1 MMSQVAQLR
10 VENST
15 LVQRLQEISQKFQE
29 AAVDNRV
36 LKADVGALRAKVDY
50 QLFLS
55 TQDYEVQACAIRR
68 EWEKSQQLF
77 CLNH

>member
-1 MMSQVAQLR
+1 MSNGDYTATMMAQVAQLR

-36 LKADVGALRAKVDY
+36 LKADVGALRAKVGY
-50 QLFLS
+50 LTHFECSKL
-55 TQDYEVQACAIRR
+55 
-68 EWEKSQQLF
+68 
-77 CLNH
+77 

>member
-1 MMSQVAQLR
+1 MSDGVYNATMMAQVAQLR

-36 LKADVGALRAKVDY
+36 LKADVGALRAKVGY
-50 QLFLS
+50 RLILNAQSFK
-55 TQDYEVQACAIRR
+55 TQGCD
-68 EWEKSQQLF
+68 
-77 CLNH
+77 

>member
-1 MMSQVAQLR
+1 MSNGDYTATMMAQVAQLR

-36 LKADVGALRAKVDY
+36 LKADVGALRAKVGY
-50 QLFLS
+50 LL
-55 TQDYEVQACAIRR
+55 I
-68 EWEKSQQLF
+68 
-77 CLNH
+77 LNA

>member
-1 MMSQVAQLR
+1 MSNGDYTATMMAQVAQLR

-36 LKADVGALRAKVDY
+36 LKADVGALRAKVGY
-50 QLFLS
+50 LLILNAQNYE
-55 TQDYEVQACAIRR
+55 TQGCD
-68 EWEKSQQLF
+68 
-77 CLNH
+77 